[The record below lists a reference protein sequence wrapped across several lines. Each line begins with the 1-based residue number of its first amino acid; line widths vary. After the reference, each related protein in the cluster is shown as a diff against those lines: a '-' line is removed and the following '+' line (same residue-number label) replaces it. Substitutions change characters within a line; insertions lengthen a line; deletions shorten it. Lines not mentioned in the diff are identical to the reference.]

1 MQVVVNGLLVKTVTT
16 SSCLHY
22 CVENNYKRRKHQEK
36 PNKPMYSSST
46 DETVLVSVCLR
57 YSVGQ
62 LLLLRAGRCR
72 VGVASAE
79 LVRFR

>member
-1 MQVVVNGLLVKTVTT
+1 
-16 SSCLHY
+16 
-22 CVENNYKRRKHQEK
+22 
-36 PNKPMYSSST
+36 MYSST

-62 LLLLRAGRCR
+62 LLLVRAGRCR

-79 LVRFR
+79 RNCWFVSKI